1 MANKKNSPKSPAA
14 TLSDSRVEN
23 VLAYMAA
30 AVIGVS
36 ILSLL
41 SMLILPAFGVKDV
54 ALVVKVL
61 PGIGFPI
68 GFLLVFA
75 LLIINIVRKSRENRK
90 TNPKN

>member
-1 MANKKNSPKSPAA
+1 MANKKSNPKSTPG
-14 TLSDSRVEN
+14 TLRDSRVEN

-54 ALVVKVL
+54 ALVVKVM

-68 GFLLVFA
+68 GFLLVLA
-75 LLIINIVRKSRENRK
+75 LLITNMVRRSRENKK
-90 TNPKN
+90 TQK